1 MDSRDSVIPDIM
13 QAIPPPPPAA
23 QDHAEIRAFIEAFA
37 RINIQVI
44 RGRLGAG
51 IRRAEADERALQPDW
66 DDPLLLADSGL
77 VPAQVDDL
85 VRAGRRYLHIDVA
98 AAPGGASVRAL
109 FLDYTGLSDKQRS
122 AVFPLLSTNPPYRR
136 DDLIGEVVRLNRWQ
150 DWVRQGG
157 FDPALFTAYRES
169 LNIHGVT
176 QNLSGAVGATG
187 AAIAFI
193 DAIRQLSPGAIVGN
207 VGELPP
213 DDVRSPEQIFEWKRM
228 GGDRTVKAL
237 LLANGRALV
246 FASSR
251 DANIFQPLGQPFASA
266 EDALRRFNAVSN
278 DREERQQHLH
288 EHAVGEV
295 KTATDLANLHERM
308 GLASRETQTE
318 LRTDRFLM
326 MAVLNREILAG
337 GRQRRG
343 MNNRDVRRFSHVFN
357 LHHCWGWDGGR
368 ERHPDHWA
376 SFVGQV
382 GRWCGL
388 PVR

>member
-1 MDSRDSVIPDIM
+1 M
-13 QAIPPPPPAA
+13 QATPPLPPAA
-23 QDHAEIRAFIEAFA
+23 QDTDEIEVFIEAFA
-37 RINIQVI
+37 RVNIQVI
-44 RGRLGAG
+44 KRRLEARMHGV
-51 IRRAEADERALQPDW
+51 EADEQAFHLDW
-66 DDPLLLADSGL
+66 DDPALLADSGL
-77 VPAQVDDL
+77 VPGQIDDAA
-85 VRAGRRYLHIDVA
+85 RAGRRYLHVDIA
-98 AAPGGASVRAL
+98 AAPEGAGARTL
-109 FLDYTGLSDKQRS
+109 FLDYTGLSDKQRGTL
-122 AVFPLLSTNPPYRR
+122 FPLLCTNPPYRR
-136 DDLIGEVVRLNRWQ
+136 VDLVREVSRLNAWQ
-150 DWVRQGG
+150 DWIRQGG
-157 FDPALFTAYRES
+157 FDPNVFAAYRDN
-169 LNIHGVT
+169 LNIHGGT
-176 QNLSGAVGATG
+176 QNLSGAIGATG

-193 DAIRQLSPGAIVGN
+193 DAIRQSRPGAIVGN

-213 DDVRSPEQIFEWKRM
+213 DGVRSPEQIFEWRE
-228 GGDRTVKAL
+228 GGRDRTVKAL

-288 EHAVGEV
+288 EYAVGEV

-326 MAVLNREILAG
+326 MSVLNREILAG

-376 SFVGQV
+376 SFVAQV
-382 GRWCGL
+382 RRWCGL
-388 PVR
+388 